1 MAPLRNWYGTM
12 PTLSIKNVPADVVDG
27 LRQRAARNH
36 RSMQGELMAL
46 ICQAVAAEPQAD
58 RPLSAPDPGAVDI
71 EDIAAEH
78 RARWAKPFDSAPRAV
93 DIIRGDRDA
102 R

>member
-1 MAPLRNWYGTM
+1 M
-12 PTLSIKNVPADVVDG
+12 PTLSIKNVPAEVVEG
-27 LRQRAARNH
+27 LRRRAERHH

-46 ICQAVAAEPQAD
+46 ICQAVGAEPASD
-58 RPLSAPDPGAVDI
+58 EPLRSRHPGAVGI

-78 RARWAKPFDSAPRAV
+78 RARRPEPIDRGPRAV
-93 DIIRGDRDA
+93 DLVRGDRDA

>member
-1 MAPLRNWYGTM
+1 M
-12 PTLSIKNVPADVVDG
+12 PTLSIKNVPAEVVEG
-27 LRQRAARNH
+27 LRRRAERHH

-46 ICQAVAAEPQAD
+46 VCQAVGAEPASEQ
-58 RPLSAPDPGAVDI
+58 PLRSRQPGAIDI

-78 RARWAKPFDSAPRAV
+78 RARWPEPIDRGPRAADLV
-93 DIIRGDRDA
+93 RGDRDA